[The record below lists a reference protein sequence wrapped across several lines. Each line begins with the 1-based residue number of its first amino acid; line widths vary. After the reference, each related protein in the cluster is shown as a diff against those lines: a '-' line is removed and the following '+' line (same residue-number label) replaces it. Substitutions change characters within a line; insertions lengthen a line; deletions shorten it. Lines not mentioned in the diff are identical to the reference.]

1 MNEQVPPHSASL
13 DSPDWVELPHSES
26 TDEANNSTAKAAF
39 SPPLGGDAF
48 SQPFGQVASNQPFGD
63 DAFSQS
69 FDQLDAAAFAGGAAF
84 DDALSA
90 DASTLS
96 FDEPGSFTAS
106 AFVDASEAET
116 PPEVSVSGEQPDA
129 SSVNQESIDPNTFES
144 QRQWLREVASSDSF
158 AAFNAQS
165 ALSEQVDASVGASA
179 PLNEQPAAIEAI
191 NTEEWEA
198 IETEDG
204 RVYYWNVRTDEVS
217 WSWPPATSD
226 RSSNRRSEDEAEKEK
241 EGTTTALPVQ
251 AAEPLTEEIAM
262 MVRQGSLRIFEP
274 QVRHDV

>member
-1 MNEQVPPHSASL
+1 MNSSPEQVPSHSGSL
-13 DSPDWVELPHSES
+13 DSHWVELPHSES
-26 TDEANNSTAKAAF
+26 TDEDNNGTATAAF
-39 SPPLGGDAF
+39 SPPLGGDSF
-48 SQPFGQVASNQPFGD
+48 SQSFGQDASIGD
-63 DAFSQS
+63 DAFSQT

-84 DDALSA
+84 DDAFSA

-96 FDEPGSFTAS
+96 FDEPASFTAS
-106 AFVDASEAET
+106 AFVDASETET
-116 PPEVSVSGEQPDA
+116 PPDVSVSGEQPDA
-129 SSVNQESIDPNTFES
+129 SSVDQEPIGPNTFES

-158 AAFNAQS
+158 AAFNVQS
-165 ALSEQVDASVGASA
+165 PLSEQVDASVGASA